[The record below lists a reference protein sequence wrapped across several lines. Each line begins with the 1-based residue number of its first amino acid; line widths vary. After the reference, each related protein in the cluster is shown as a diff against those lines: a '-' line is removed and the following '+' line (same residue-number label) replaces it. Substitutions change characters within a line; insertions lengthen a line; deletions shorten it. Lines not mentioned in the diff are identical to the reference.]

1 MYSISTHES
10 NISKVCSNINP
21 NKTNNTNVFILNSF
35 YIPTILNES
44 NNLPPDIMNR
54 IQTQAQIDTA
64 NLYFEMALYSSI
76 PVILMTNLLGVNCS
90 NLGRKFLM
98 VTYLFMLSLRYMLF
112 LLQCVY
118 PAWPDYIFFIGA
130 FLEGISGGSGILYLG
145 FFSCISDLTSVKSRS
160 YRISLLV
167 NINSA
172 ASLCTLY
179 ACGIIIKYYGYFY
192 LFLTSLCLTVF
203 ALLYTIFLVP
213 ETLVEL
219 KNKSIIS
226 RIRSCSIKKCFNC
239 FKVYFNQKPP
249 NDKDTII
256 TPASKEDDDSETF
269 ALLSNTKR
277 AYKKQT
283 WVLLTIVL
291 ANFLYNFGTN
301 GIGSIFTLF
310 IMNWPYCF
318 DPIEISKYQVF
329 STLVSL
335 IFSMIVSK
343 FIRVNDLIICC
354 LSVLSFFG
362 SVFFYI
368 YGNSAIYIYAGA
380 LVSSIAGLQ
389 YTYARSI
396 VSKSVSKTEVSD
408 ALCLIL
414 IVDTFIGVISIIIF
428 PVIYSKLVSTSVVA
442 IFWFSN
448 LFVFLTFLLNL

>member
-1 MYSISTHES
+1 MYSVSHAVT
-10 NISKVCSNINP
+10 NISKFCNNINP
-21 NKTNNTNVFILNSF
+21 NRTNSTSILILNSF
-35 YIPTILNES
+35 YIPTTLNES
-44 NNLPPDIMNR
+44 SNLPPDVMNR
-54 IQTQAQIDTA
+54 IQTQAQVDTA
-64 NLYFEMALYSSI
+64 NLYYEMALYSSI

-98 VTYLFMLSLRYMLF
+98 VIYLFMLSIRYLLF
-112 LLQCVY
+112 VLQCLF
-118 PAWPDYIFFIGA
+118 PFLPDYLFYIGA
-130 FLEGISGGSGILYLG
+130 LLEGISGGSGILYLA
-145 FFSCISDLTSVKSRS
+145 FFSCISDLTSAKSRS

-179 ACGIIIKYYGYFY
+179 VCGIVIKYYGYFY
-192 LFLTSLCLTVF
+192 LFLTSLCLILF

-219 KNKSIIS
+219 KHKSILS
-226 RIRSCSIKKCFNC
+226 RIRSCSIRKCFNC
-239 FKVYFNQKPP
+239 VKVYFNEKTC
-249 NDKDTII
+249 DKDALV
-256 TPASKEDDDSETF
+256 TPASKEEDDSETF
-269 ALLSNTKR
+269 LLLSKSR
-277 AYKKQT
+277 RSYKKQT

-291 ANFLYNFGTN
+291 ANFIYNFGTN

-310 IMNWPYCF
+310 IMNSPFCF
-318 DPIEISKYQVF
+318 DSIEISKYQVF

-335 IFSMIVSK
+335 TFSLIVSK

-354 LSVLSFFG
+354 LSVLSYFG

-368 YGNSAIYIYAGA
+368 YGNSVIYIYAGA

-396 VSKSVSKTEVSD
+396 VSKSVEKSEVSD

-414 IVDTFIGVISIIIF
+414 IVDTFIGVLSIIIF
-428 PVIYSKLVSTSVVA
+428 PIIYSKLVTNSVA
-442 IFWFSN
+442 TIFWFSN
-448 LFVFLTFLLNL
+448 FFILLTFILNL